1 MGELENFV
9 KILKWGGY
17 NKRELAE
24 KNGRKIK
31 GAPPVIRVRRVY
43 WLEIFFLKEN
53 KNGRLK
59 SIFGQFWLDFL
70 YQNRQ

>member
-1 MGELENFV
+1 MGGLENFD

-31 GAPPVIRVRRVY
+31 GAPPR
-43 WLEIFFLKEN
+43 N
-53 KNGRLK
+53 SGPK
-59 SIFGQFWLDFL
+59 S
-70 YQNRQ
+70 R

>member
-1 MGELENFV
+1 MGGLENFV

-31 GAPPVIRVRRVY
+31 GAPPRNSGPKSKLTYSYFVKLRMCTFEQWQSLKVQILPVPR
-43 WLEIFFLKEN
+43 IF
-53 KNGRLK
+53 
-59 SIFGQFWLDFL
+59 
-70 YQNRQ
+70 

>member
-1 MGELENFV
+1 MCVEKSVVIWKFKILKWGGCNKMGGLENFV

-31 GAPPVIRVRRVY
+31 GAPPP
-43 WLEIFFLKEN
+43 
-53 KNGRLK
+53 
-59 SIFGQFWLDFL
+59 
-70 YQNRQ
+70 

>member
-1 MGELENFV
+1 MGGLENFV

-31 GAPPVIRVRRVY
+31 GPPPVIRDRRVVNSKSVLQKSVY
-43 WLEIFFLKEN
+43 TEETLKF
-53 KNGRLK
+53 
-59 SIFGQFWLDFL
+59 I
-70 YQNRQ
+70 

>member
-1 MGELENFV
+1 MGGLENFD

-31 GAPPVIRVRRVY
+31 GPPPVIRVRRVHIL
-43 WLEIFFLKEN
+43 LE
-53 KNGRLK
+53 
-59 SIFGQFWLDFL
+59 
-70 YQNRQ
+70 